1 MKKISNYRKWMIF
14 ISWLWTISNAN
25 LRMKGDKLKFF
36 TANVAQRESLEN
48 CSIYLDY
55 KASALW
61 NEKFYLHFLWI
72 IIKSILTER
81 NISTQT

>member
-1 MKKISNYRKWMIF
+1 
-14 ISWLWTISNAN
+14 
-25 LRMKGDKLKFF
+25 MKGDKLKFF

-61 NEKFYLHFLWI
+61 NEKIYLHFF
-72 IIKSILTER
+72 
-81 NISTQT
+81 